1 MVALVGVIF
10 GQLRKR
16 MTAPLCKCGCNKP
29 VERRSYET
37 DRQWNKRKELG
48 IFRNKCKKSLPHG
61 PAKKDR
67 PKPTL
72 SPVSV
77 NYGRGGGMEPRPKEL
92 TPRDAAYLDW
102 IRTFDCIECGWPAHL
117 KEIEAHHIE
126 TGGGSLRC
134 SDYLAVP
141 LCSFKARGCH
151 AKADKTPT
159 SVEKYKPWALRFN
172 ALWISVGNKIKKG

>member
-1 MVALVGVIF
+1 MADTLPPKHC
-10 GQLRKR
+10 LHE
-16 MTAPLCKCGCNKP
+16 KCG
-29 VERRSYET
+29 VEIVKDQHCAESPDQFAKRYNESFCRGKCRRDYE
-37 DRQWNKRKELG
+37 RL
-48 IFRNKCKKSLPHG
+48 HG

-77 NYGRGGGMEPRPKEL
+77 NYGRGGGMEPMPKEL
-92 TPRDAAYLDW
+92 TPRDPAYLDW
-102 IRTFDCIECGWPAHL
+102 IRTFDCVSCGWPAHL
-117 KEIEAHHIE
+117 KEIEAHHVE
-126 TGGGSLRC
+126 TGGGSIRC
-134 SDYLAVP
+134 SDYLTVP

-172 ALWISVGNKIKKG
+172 VLWIAAGNKIKKR